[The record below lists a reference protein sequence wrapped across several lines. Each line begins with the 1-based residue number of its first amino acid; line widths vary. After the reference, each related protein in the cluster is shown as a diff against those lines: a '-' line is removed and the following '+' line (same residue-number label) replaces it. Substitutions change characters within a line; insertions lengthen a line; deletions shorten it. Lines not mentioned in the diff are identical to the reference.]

1 MIPNGATIHGYHT
14 YDDLGLIPC
23 HILTVDP
30 PLPKIIKH
38 QIMGRSGGID
48 TTERICGAIPYAN
61 VHGSWDFIVK
71 SGLNYP
77 TVYSNCMSIL
87 NGNWMEMMLDDD
99 LYITFYGRFNVNKW
113 KSFEEF
119 SRLTID
125 YNIEPW

>member
-1 MIPNGATIHGYHT
+1 M
-14 YDDLGLIPC
+14 GLSLI
-23 HILTVDP
+23 
-30 PLPKIIKH
+30 
-38 QIMGRSGGID
+38 
-48 TTERICGAIPYAN
+48 
-61 VHGSWDFIVK
+61 
-71 SGLNYP
+71 
-77 TVYSNCMSIL
+77 